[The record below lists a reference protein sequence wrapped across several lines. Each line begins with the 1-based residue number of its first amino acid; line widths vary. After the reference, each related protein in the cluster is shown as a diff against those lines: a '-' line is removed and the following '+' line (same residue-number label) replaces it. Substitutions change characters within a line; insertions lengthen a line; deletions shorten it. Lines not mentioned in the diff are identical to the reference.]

1 MRTKPAL
8 LCALS
13 AVPAALFSIF
23 LFNLLPENLLR
34 NNLLAKKTHPALALL
49 PKQILWAWQRPED
62 LRFLTTNTGVAYI
75 ATNITLENNL
85 ASIQPRT
92 YPLFVNINTPTVP
105 VVHVDA
111 SWRSPPTLNA
121 NQQQFI
127 VNALLDAAKH
137 SNSNVIQLD
146 FEVRRSQQLFLRQ
159 VVSITRK
166 ALPEP
171 IALSVTALASWCNED
186 WLANLAADEIVPM
199 VFRMAA
205 GDSHIRRQLANDG
218 HFKPQYCQT
227 AVGTATDEPSIRVE
241 AQIKFEDDANV
252 RHYYF
257 SPTSWTKQ
265 QWQSTYP

>member
-1 MRTKPAL
+1 MP
-8 LCALS
+8 
-13 AVPAALFSIF
+13 I
-23 LFNLLPENLLR
+23 
-34 NNLLAKKTHPALALL
+34 
-49 PKQILWAWQRPED
+49 
-62 LRFLTTNTGVAYI
+62 
-75 ATNITLENNL
+75 
-85 ASIQPRT
+85 
-92 YPLFVNINTPTVP
+92 
-105 VVHVDA
+105 VHVDA
-111 SWRSPPTLNA
+111 SWRSPPVLNT
-121 NQQQFI
+121 NQQQLI
-127 VNALLDAAKH
+127 VNALLDAATR
-137 SNSNVIQLD
+137 SNSNVVQLD

-227 AVGTATDEPSIRVE
+227 AIGTSTDE
-241 AQIKFEDDANV
+241 AQIKFEDSTNV